1 MLPATQIFPV
11 EELLRMVGI
20 AGANVLGFR
29 RRKRAGSESQQTS
42 ERYNAAIY
50 HANTHY

>member
-1 MLPATQIFPV
+1 MLPATQIFAV

-29 RRKRAGSESQQTS
+29 RRKRAGSGSQQNS
-42 ERYNAAIY
+42 ERYNAAID
-50 HANTHY
+50 HASTDY